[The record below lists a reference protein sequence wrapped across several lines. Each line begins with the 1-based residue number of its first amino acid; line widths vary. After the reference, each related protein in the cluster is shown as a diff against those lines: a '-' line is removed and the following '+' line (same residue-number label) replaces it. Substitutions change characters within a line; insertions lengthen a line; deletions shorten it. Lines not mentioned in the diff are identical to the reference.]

1 MVQLSEC
8 LYFLI
13 FRSGF
18 DGQFPF
24 LSLVCAVLMYIHTYS
39 SLWARMHEICVCVS
53 KFNMSEIYLDSSS
66 TLFVELE
73 SLSQTQSS
81 LMKWLVLPICL
92 LGWDE
97 GR

>member
-1 MVQLSEC
+1 MDNSLSYLWCVLC
-8 LYFLI
+8 LCIYI
-13 FRSGF
+13 YTHIQVY
-18 DGQFPF
+18 GQGCMKF
-24 LSLVCAVLMYIHTYS
+24 
-39 SLWARMHEICVCVS
+39 VCVS

>member
-1 MVQLSEC
+1 
-8 LYFLI
+8 
-13 FRSGF
+13 
-18 DGQFPF
+18 
-24 LSLVCAVLMYIHTYS
+24 
-39 SLWARMHEICVCVS
+39 MHEICVCVS